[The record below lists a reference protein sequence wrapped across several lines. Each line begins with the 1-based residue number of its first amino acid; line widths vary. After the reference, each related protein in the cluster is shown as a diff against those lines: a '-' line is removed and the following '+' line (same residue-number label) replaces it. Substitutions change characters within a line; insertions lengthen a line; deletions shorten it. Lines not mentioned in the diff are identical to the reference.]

1 LVQASLLKDLV
12 FPGDNQ
18 TIDVKVMDANTK
30 EIVSGANVMAK
41 IGKHN
46 EYEGTSDI
54 SGAYSHSWNI
64 TSNTPSGKS
73 DVMVSASANGY
84 EPASITGSFQV
95 QKQLLVQASLLKDLV
110 VPGDNQTI
118 DVKVMDANTKEIVS
132 GANVMAEIGGK
143 KFSEKTDDNGV
154 LSYSWGTPA
163 TIGGNRYDVVLNVSS
178 HDYPKVMK
186 AISFKM
192 DKPQNL
198 LEPPIS
204 NYEDKLVRVNIKDS
218 NVNLESQNKFQEC
231 TNMLSSVTCSTGGDD
246 KPVLNPTTDDKPVL
260 NPTTD
265 DKPVLNPTTDDKPVF
280 NTKNENND
288 IQNDN
293 QKQRN
298 GYDFLSSVTK

>member
-1 LVQASLLKDLV
+1 
-12 FPGDNQ
+12 
-18 TIDVKVMDANTK
+18 
-30 EIVSGANVMAK
+30 
-41 IGKHN
+41 
-46 EYEGTSDI
+46 
-54 SGAYSHSWNI
+54 
-64 TSNTPSGKS
+64 
-73 DVMVSASANGY
+73 
-84 EPASITGSFQV
+84 
-95 QKQLLVQASLLKDLV
+95 
-110 VPGDNQTI
+110 
-118 DVKVMDANTKEIVS
+118 
-132 GANVMAEIGGK
+132 
-143 KFSEKTDDNGV
+143 
-154 LSYSWGTPA
+154 
-163 TIGGNRYDVVLNVSS
+163 
-178 HDYPKVMK
+178 MK